1 MMMEEEHIVTHCV
14 TALLI
19 TFIKAIT
26 SRSCIP
32 MWTWKMHMHA
42 DDRSNSVRKECNS
55 VRKEYLIPRARPMYR
70 ASCAHFH
77 THPVPRIAHVG
88 SACFFAF
95 ACGFCWE

>member
-32 MWTWKMHMHA
+32 MCGKSATVCGK
-42 DDRSNSVRKECNS
+42 SIL
-55 VRKEYLIPRARPMYR
+55 YRARPMYR

-77 THPVPRIAHVG
+77 THPVPFSHRPCGVSMLFRVRVWLLLGIA
-88 SACFFAF
+88 
-95 ACGFCWE
+95 